1 MSPHDAIKRYP
12 VVATT
17 LAVGVAGL
25 VLMVAGWS
33 TAASWVVGGYA
44 LAIAVWQGWSMVR
57 DLLRG
62 TFGLDVLAVT
72 AITATVLV
80 GDYWAALIVVLMLT
94 GGEALEDYANARAH
108 REISALLERAPRLA
122 HRARPDGSFEEVP
135 IGDVVPGDL
144 IMVRPGDVVPVDGLL
159 EGDAAS
165 FDESS
170 VTGESLPVEH
180 APGEL
185 VLSGSVGQQRVALV
199 RATVPAKDSQYQHII
214 DLVQAAARTT
224 SPIVRLADRYAVPFT
239 LVSLAIA
246 GVAWWTSG
254 DPVRF
259 AQVLVVATP
268 CPLLIAAPVAFLA
281 GMSRAASSG
290 VIVKSGAVME
300 RLARTRTVAL
310 DKTGTLTHGQPVV
323 DRVEPADGRGTDE
336 VLRVAAAAEMFSA
349 HVLAKTIVH
358 AAHHLQLRIPEASGV
373 EETTAA
379 GMTATIHGRLTAV
392 GNAGHVERVTGHQTP
407 GFPVPPGHI
416 AIHVGTS
423 EGYLGRILLT
433 DQVRNNA
440 PATLHALRRL
450 GVRSVAM
457 LTGDAVV
464 TATHV
469 AEQIGIDDVRAGL
482 LPADKVAQVAALP
495 HRPVAMVGDGVNDA
509 PVLAAADVGI
519 AMGAKGATAASES
532 ADVVILLDDL
542 SRVATSVAIAQR
554 TVRIALQAIWLGI
567 VISVALMLVAV
578 WGVLPAIAG
587 AALQELVDLAAI
599 LTALRAVRP
608 GPTEHELSREL
619 RRGVELS
626 GPTETV
632 TRALTSRLSSTV
644 GSHRPLLLHAAGDVI
659 AGGRE
664 VGTSSAGGEQL
675 LDVACRGDAA
685 GQ

>member
-1 MSPHDAIKRYP
+1 VIPIELARRYP

-17 LAVGVAGL
+17 LGVGVVGL
-25 VLMVAGWS
+25 VLLVTGSGVAS
-33 TAASWVVGGYA
+33 SWLVGGYA
-44 LAIAVWQGWSMVR
+44 LAVAAWQAWSMIR
-57 DLLRG
+57 DLLHG
-62 TFGLDVLAVT
+62 IFGLDVLAVT

-80 GDYWAALIVVLMLT
+80 GDHWAALIVVLMLT

-122 HRARPDGSFEEVP
+122 HRADAQGAFVEVP
-135 IGDVVPGDL
+135 IGDVVAGDL
-144 IMVRPGDVVPVDGLL
+144 VMVRPGEVVPVDGLL

-170 VTGESLPVEH
+170 LTGESLPVEH
-180 APGEL
+180 GPGEQ
-185 VLSGSVGQQRVALV
+185 VLSGSVSQQRVAFV
-199 RATVPAKDSQYQHII
+199 RATVPAKDSQYQQII
-214 DLVQAAARTT
+214 DLVQAAADSK

-239 LVSLAIA
+239 VVSLLIA
-246 GVAWWTSG
+246 GVAWWISG

-290 VIVKSGAVME
+290 VIVKTGAVME
-300 RLARTRTVAL
+300 MLARTRTVAL

-323 DRVEPADGRGTDE
+323 DVIEPADGTSADDL
-336 VLRVAAAAEMFSA
+336 LRVAAAAETFSA

-358 AAHHLQLRIPEASGV
+358 AARHKQLRIPDAVGV

-379 GMTATIHGRLTAV
+379 GMTAQILGRITAV
-392 GNAGHVERVTGHQTP
+392 GNASHVERLTGHTP
-407 GFPVPPGHI
+407 SDRPVPPGHI
-416 AIHVGTS
+416 AIHVGTT

-440 PATLHALRRL
+440 PATLHALHRL
-450 GVRSVAM
+450 GVRSVTM

-495 HRPVAMVGDGVNDA
+495 LRPVAMVGDGVNDA

-532 ADVVILLDDL
+532 ADVVIMLDDL

-567 VISVALMLVAV
+567 IISVALMLVAV

-608 GPTEHELSREL
+608 GPTEHELGREL
-619 RRGVELS
+619 RRAVEL
-626 GPTETV
+626 
-632 TRALTSRLSSTV
+632 RAV
-644 GSHRPLLLHAAGDVI
+644 AGSI
-659 AGGRE
+659 
-664 VGTSSAGGEQL
+664 
-675 LDVACRGDAA
+675 
-685 GQ
+685 

>member
-1 MSPHDAIKRYP
+1 VIPIELARRYP

-17 LAVGVAGL
+17 LGVGVVGL
-25 VLMVAGWS
+25 VLLVTGSGVAS
-33 TAASWVVGGYA
+33 SWLVGGYA
-44 LAIAVWQGWSMVR
+44 LAVAAWQAWSMIR
-57 DLLRG
+57 DLLHG
-62 TFGLDVLAVT
+62 IFGLDVLAVT

-80 GDYWAALIVVLMLT
+80 GDHWAALIVVLMLT

-122 HRARPDGSFEEVP
+122 HRADAQGAFVEVP
-135 IGDVVPGDL
+135 IGDVVAGDL
-144 IMVRPGDVVPVDGLL
+144 VMVRPGEVVPVDGLL
-159 EGDAAS
+159 EGGAAS

-170 VTGESLPVEH
+170 LTGESLPVEH
-180 APGEL
+180 GPGEQ
-185 VLSGSVGQQRVALV
+185 VLSGSVSQQRVAFV
-199 RATVPAKDSQYQHII
+199 RATVPAKDSQYQQII
-214 DLVQAAARTT
+214 DLVQAAADSK

-239 LVSLAIA
+239 LVSLLIA
-246 GVAWWTSG
+246 GVAWWISG
-254 DPVRF
+254 EPVRF

-290 VIVKSGAVME
+290 VIVKTGAVME
-300 RLARTRTVAL
+300 MLARTRTVAL

-323 DRVEPADGRGTDE
+323 DVIEPADGTSADDL
-336 VLRVAAAAEMFSA
+336 LRVAAAAETFSA

-358 AAHHLQLRIPEASGV
+358 AARHKQLRIPDAVGV

-379 GMTATIHGRLTAV
+379 GMTAQILGRLTAV
-392 GNAGHVERVTGHQTP
+392 GNASHVERLTGHTP
-407 GFPVPPGHI
+407 SDRPVPPGHI
-416 AIHVGTS
+416 AIHVGTT

-440 PATLHALRRL
+440 PATLHALHRL
-450 GVRSVAM
+450 GVRSVTM

-495 HRPVAMVGDGVNDA
+495 LRPVVMVGDGVNDA

-532 ADVVILLDDL
+532 ADVVIMLDDL

-567 VISVALMLVAV
+567 IISVALMLVAV

-608 GPTEHELSREL
+608 GPTEHELGREL
-619 RRGVELS
+619 RRAVEL
-626 GPTETV
+626 
-632 TRALTSRLSSTV
+632 RAV
-644 GSHRPLLLHAAGDVI
+644 AGSI
-659 AGGRE
+659 
-664 VGTSSAGGEQL
+664 
-675 LDVACRGDAA
+675 
-685 GQ
+685 

>member
-1 MSPHDAIKRYP
+1 M
-12 VVATT
+12 VATT

-122 HRARPDGSFEEVP
+122 HRAGPDGSFVEVP

-144 IMVRPGDVVPVDGLL
+144 VMVRPGDVVPVDGLL
-159 EGDAAS
+159 EGEPAS

-180 APGEL
+180 AAGDL
-185 VLSGSVGQQRVALV
+185 VLSGSVSRQRVAFV
-199 RATVPAKDSQYQHII
+199 RATVPAKDSQYQQII
-214 DLVQAAARTT
+214 DLVQAAAESK

-246 GVAWWTSG
+246 GVAWWLSG

-281 GMSRAASSG
+281 GMSRAASCG

-323 DRVEPADGRGTDE
+323 DVIEPSDGTSPDE
-336 VLRVAAAAEMFSA
+336 LLRVAAAAETFSA

-358 AAHHLQLRIPEASGV
+358 AAHHLQLRIPGAVGV

-379 GMTATIHGRLTAV
+379 GMTATVLGRLTAV
-392 GNAGHVERVTGHQTP
+392 GNAGHVERVTGHQP
-407 GFPVPPGHI
+407 SDRPVPAGHI

-423 EGYLGRILLT
+423 ERYLGRILLT

-440 PATLHALRRL
+440 PATLHALHRL
-450 GVRSVAM
+450 GVRRVAM

-482 LPADKVAQVAALP
+482 LPVDKVAQVAALP

>member
-1 MSPHDAIKRYP
+1 MNGDRESPPSRQPAVIRNKVRHSFVDNRRLGRDDRPVIPIELSRRYP

-17 LAVGVAGL
+17 LGVGVVGL
-25 VLMVAGWS
+25 VLLVTGSGTASGWL
-33 TAASWVVGGYA
+33 VGGYA
-44 LAIAVWQGWSMVR
+44 LAVAAWQAWSMIR
-57 DLLRG
+57 DLLHG
-62 TFGLDVLAVT
+62 IFGLDVLAVT

-80 GDYWAALIVVLMLT
+80 GDHWAALIVVLMLT

-122 HRARPDGSFEEVP
+122 HRADATGAFVDVP
-135 IGDVVPGDL
+135 IDDVVAGDL
-144 IMVRPGDVVPVDGLL
+144 VMVRPGEVVPVDGLL
-159 EGDAAS
+159 EGDGAS

-170 VTGESLPVEH
+170 LTGESLPVEH
-180 APGEL
+180 LPGEQ
-185 VLSGSVGQQRVALV
+185 VLSGSVSQQRVAFV
-199 RATVPAKDSQYQHII
+199 RATLAAKDSQYQQII
-214 DLVQAAARTT
+214 DLVQAAADSK

-239 LVSLAIA
+239 LVSLVIA
-246 GVAWWTSG
+246 GIAWWVSG

-300 RLARTRTVAL
+300 TLARTRTVAL

-323 DRVEPADGRGTDE
+323 DLIEPADGTTADDL
-336 VLRVAAAAEMFSA
+336 LRVAAAAETFSA

-358 AAHHLQLRIPEASGV
+358 AARHKQLRIPDAVGV

-379 GMTATIHGRLTAV
+379 GMTAEILGRLTAV
-392 GNAGHVERVTGHQTP
+392 GNAGHVERLTGHTP
-407 GFPVPPGHI
+407 SDRPVPPGHI
-416 AIHVGTS
+416 AIHVGTT

-440 PATLHALRRL
+440 PATLHALHRL
-450 GVRSVAM
+450 GVRTVAM

-495 HRPVAMVGDGVNDA
+495 LRPVAMVGDGVNDA

-532 ADVVILLDDL
+532 ADVVIMLDDL

-567 VISVALMLVAV
+567 IISVGLMLVTV
-578 WGVLPAIAG
+578 WGVLPAIVG

-599 LTALRAVRP
+599 LMALRAVRP
-608 GPTEHELSREL
+608 GPTEHELGREL
-619 RRGVELS
+619 RRGVEL
-626 GPTETV
+626 
-632 TRALTSRLSSTV
+632 RAVAGSR
-644 GSHRPLLLHAAGDVI
+644 
-659 AGGRE
+659 
-664 VGTSSAGGEQL
+664 
-675 LDVACRGDAA
+675 
-685 GQ
+685 